1 MHSRRCSINVDMVN
15 KCCVPGCRGNY
26 ASGPRVA
33 VFQFPQ
39 DEDLRKAWL
48 HAISRPGF
56 VPSKHSTVCELH
68 FTDDDIVREIY
79 GVDVAT
85 GNEVT
90 VPRKPR
96 IRPHAIPSRF
106 CSSHV
111 LSAQKEADTIR
122 SIQGLADYVKSQQRS
137 AFWHMVE
144 GSERLLFMHIA
155 EDAAP
160 WIKYSI
166 VVKANLTLTFHVVK
180 TPVLRLGPDLRI
192 PTVAKS
198 KVAMVELLES
208 IEKWDGDPS
217 SGSESLDKDICN
229 TIRLLLG
236 KLSAKATK
244 DKAHVIEFLGE
255 QFEQLS
261 ANKRHKGY
269 SVDLM
274 VFSCLLFTISP
285 HAYKYIRS
293 SGSVILPHPI
303 IIRSTCSSFGSN
315 LQPEHHSTTFL
326 GYVAKRISDLED
338 QHRFVVLLVDE
349 IHIEPYFEYKGGT
362 TGATLNSA
370 EAANSVLVFTVQS
383 LTCQFKEVAHMVPVQ
398 KASTQYLH
406 KLLRDVIR
414 GLEKSGYRVACIV
427 SGDTSVNRK
436 AVSHFTSPPTSG
448 FVYPHPSDPARPLF
462 FVIDPVHILKSIRN
476 DWLDQKNDLLG
487 FFFPEFKPG
496 PTQAQE
502 LLCASFATVRE
513 AYNLECDDQM
523 RYLNVPREAL
533 YPSNVE
539 RHDLTLTL
547 EIFNCTLPKA
557 LRSLGV
563 MYDVKFLKGTM
574 AFIEIVV
581 KWWRI
586 VSMVVP
592 GKTRKDQHQNPAS
605 SSEDDPNVDFLYKLL
620 DWLDE
625 WKSKDLDSGML
636 SKDTHTALQQTTHA
650 FVEVLSYCFTEVKL
664 PYVLLGKIRTDSLD
678 ERFGTCRK
686 LAGSQYHMSIRQ
698 LYEGE
703 DEVLLQNTLP
713 TIAAVCE
720 ADGDEQWEDLH
731 KRDHL
736 LFPDLDADVTGEA
749 LSKIRDVLPV
759 LVYVAGHAV
768 HATLKRLSC
777 ANCRPALTI
786 NKMINIPVEQQHCE
800 LVKELGGE
808 GLLFPTMFA
817 VNAVV
822 YGYVVIEELSKQAE
836 FLKVPNRHQFVT
848 DFAVEL
854 LSNEERSDINVCDNG
869 HTSEL
874 LLRHVLWCSTNILL
888 KNFFCSMSVET
899 VVSSARSRKR
909 KAQ

>member
-1 MHSRRCSINVDMVN
+1 MVN

-48 HAISRPGF
+48 HAISREGF

-68 FTDDDIVREIY
+68 FTDNDIVREKY

-96 IRPHAIPSRF
+96 IRPNAIPSRF
-106 CSSHV
+106 CSSNV

-122 SIQGLADYVKSQQRS
+122 SIKGLADYVRSQQRS

-144 GSERLLFMHIA
+144 GSERILFMHIV

-160 WIKYSI
+160 WIKYSV

-180 TPVLRLGPDLRI
+180 TPVTRLGPDLRI

-198 KVAMVELLES
+198 KVALVELLES

-217 SGSESLDKDICN
+217 SGSESLDKDICK

-236 KLSAKATK
+236 KFSDKTTK
-244 DKAHVIEFLGE
+244 EKAHVIEFLGE
-255 QFEQLS
+255 QLKLIS
-261 ANKRHKGY
+261 ANKQHKCY

-303 IIRSTCSSFGSN
+303 TIRSVCSSFGRDP
-315 LQPEHHSTTFL
+315 QPEHHSTTFL
-326 GYVAKRISDLED
+326 RYVAKRISDLED
-338 QHRFVVLLVDE
+338 HHRFMTLLVDE
-349 IHIEPYFEYKGGT
+349 IHIAPYFEYKGGI
-362 TGATLNSA
+362 TGATLSSA

-398 KASTQYLH
+398 NAGAQYLH
-406 KLLRDVIR
+406 KLLRDVIC

-427 SGDTSVNRK
+427 SGNTSVNRK
-436 AVSHFTSPPTSG
+436 AVSYFTSPPTSG
-448 FVYPHPSDPARPLF
+448 FVYPHPSNPARPLF

-487 FFFPEFKPG
+487 FFSPEFKPG
-496 PTQAQE
+496 STRAQE

-513 AYNLECDDQM
+513 AYNLECDNQM
-523 RYLNVPREAL
+523 RYQYNVPREAL

-539 RHDLTLTL
+539 RHDLKLAL
-547 EIFNCTLPKA
+547 DIFNSTLPKA

-563 MYDVKFLKGTM
+563 MYDIQFLKGTM

-581 KWWRI
+581 KWWKI

-592 GKTRKDQHQNPAS
+592 GKVRKDQHQDPAS
-605 SSEDDPNVDFLYKLL
+605 PLEDDPNVDFLYKLL

-625 WKSKDLDSGML
+625 WKSKNLDSGTL
-636 SKDTHTALQQTTHA
+636 SRDTHTALQQTTHA
-650 FVEVLSYCFTEVKL
+650 FVEVISYCFTELEL

-678 ERFGTCRK
+678 ERFGKYRK

-698 LYEGE
+698 LYEDE
-703 DEVLLQNTLP
+703 EEVLLPNTLP
-713 TIAAVCE
+713 TIGAVCE
-720 ADGDEQWEDLH
+720 ANEDERWEGLYNLEYLLH
-731 KRDHL
+731 
-736 LFPDLDADVTGEA
+736 PDLDADVTGGA
-749 LSKIRDVLPV
+749 LSKMRDVLPV

-777 ANCRPALTI
+777 EKCRAALTI
-786 NKMINIPVEQQHCE
+786 NKMITISVEQQHCE

-822 YGYVVIEELSKQAE
+822 YGYVVIEELLKQAE
-836 FLKVPNRHQFVT
+836 FSKVPNQHQFVT
-848 DFAVEL
+848 DFAVDL
-854 LSNEERSDINVCDNG
+854 LSNEESADINVCDNG

-874 LLRHVLWCSTNILL
+874 LLRHMLWCSTDILL
-888 KNFFCSMSVET
+888 KNFFCSMSAET